1 MTLRWGSFD
10 QLGLEGLLGLALV
23 AALAVGL
30 GGPALLLL
38 TGGDVTADVEL
49 DRSALQGVPDVTGA
63 VRAAVVL
70 RHADGGEVLLS
81 VLPLLLGTLL
91 IALTLLRLLAVTR
104 SLRTGQVFSAANV
117 RRLRDVA
124 LLVLAG
130 GSVLQVVDGVCR
142 SELARRTVA
151 GAHSGISVQISIL
164 PVGVG
169 LLVAFLAEV
178 MRRDVVLRDEVD
190 GLV

>member
-1 MTLRWGSFD
+1 M
-10 QLGLEGLLGLALV
+10 
-23 AALAVGL
+23 
-30 GGPALLLL
+30 LLL
-38 TGGDVTADVEL
+38 TGGDVTTEVEL
-49 DRSALQGVPDVTGA
+49 DQSAVQGLPDVSGA
-63 VRAAVVL
+63 VHAEVVL
-70 RHADGGEVLLS
+70 RHADGGELLLS
-81 VLPLLLGTLL
+81 VLPAVLGTLL
-91 IALTLLRLLAVTR
+91 VALTLLRLLAVTR
-104 SLRTGQVFSAANV
+104 TLRTGEVFSAKNV

-130 GSVLQVVDGVCR
+130 GTVLQVIDGVCR